1 MVTQLQTSSPPS
13 LHDEAEAT
21 PRLSVNSPVSS
32 LAAFDCL
39 YVQSPKRWLV
49 LLLLVYLVAGSM
61 FAYYTPPWQAPDE
74 PAHYNY
80 VAYIAKTVT
89 LPMLQMGDYNQETL
103 NNLLATKFVLKLS
116 PGHLRYESYQPP
128 LYYLLATPIF
138 WLSHG
143 SLLALRLFGVLLGA
157 LTVLLLYLCLAL
169 VFPGKVLIPLGAAA
183 FSALLPMHMAM
194 AASVNNDGLAE
205 LLLMATMLMLLQ
217 WMRHRFYAS
226 DEARSQSMEFV
237 AGGKSWRRPQSYQLL
252 WIGILF
258 GLGMLT
264 KIYAYLMLPLALAVV
279 VVVTWLS
286 PRAPATLR
294 ESVLLSPSR
303 TSAITGLRRALWVAV
318 PAALLALP
326 TWIRNVVLYGGW
338 DLLGMAWHDQVVV
351 GQPRTDAWIA
361 DVGWIAYGE
370 RAFSFTFQSFWG
382 VFGWMSVFMDERI
395 YTALLVFTGVI
406 FLGVLWAT
414 VRFISG
420 VPDTDMDV
428 FQLSVLILF
437 GLMLVVVTVGYIGY
451 NFKFVQHQ
459 GRYFFWGL
467 LPISTVVALG
477 WREVLQPLQGAI
489 TGFMA
494 AVLAAAN
501 AVSGMVTGYM
511 NKWTLLAIGLIA
523 FILFFQPLLLG
534 GVGPDTLR
542 WLPNPVR
549 QWMARPRVAWLL
561 RQMRGLVWALPF
573 ILLFIL
579 DLAIPQWFIVP
590 LLS

>member
-1 MVTQLQTSSPPS
+1 MPNDS
-13 LHDEAEAT
+13 EA
-21 PRLSVNSPVSS
+21 SVRAPVSA
-32 LAAFDCL
+32 LAAFDRL
-39 YVQSPKRWLV
+39 YIQQPVRWLV
-49 LLLLVYLVAGSM
+49 ALLAAYLVAGTC
-61 FAYYTPPWQAPDE
+61 FAYYTPPWQSPDE

-80 VAYIAKTVT
+80 VAHIAKTLT
-89 LPMLQMGDYNQETL
+89 LPVLQMGDYNQEKIQ
-103 NNLLATKFVLKLS
+103 NLLDTKFVRKLS
-116 PGHLRYESYQPP
+116 PGYLRYEFYQPP

-138 WLSHG
+138 WVSGG

-157 LTVLLLYLCLAL
+157 LTILLLYLCLSL
-169 VFPGKVLIPLGAAA
+169 VFPGKTLIPLGAAA

-205 LLLMATMLMLLQ
+205 LLMMASMLILLQ
-217 WMRHRFYAS
+217 WMRHRFYELQAAP
-226 DEARSQSMEFV
+226 DEQ
-237 AGGKSWRRPQSYQLL
+237 RRPHNHQLL
-252 WIGILF
+252 WLGLLL

-264 KIYAYLMLPLALAVV
+264 KIYAYLVLPLVLAVV
-279 VVVTWLS
+279 VVVIWLT
-286 PRAPATLR
+286 PRMQAARLETVTLTPTR
-294 ESVLLSPSR
+294 RSGLE
-303 TSAITGLRRALWVAV
+303 GLRAALWVLG
-318 PAALLALP
+318 PTLFFALP
-326 TWIRNVVLYGGW
+326 IWIRNVLLYGAW
-338 DLLGMAWHDQVVV
+338 DILGLAWHDQVVA
-351 GQPRTDAWIA
+351 GQPRTEQWIA
-361 DVGWIAYGE
+361 DVGWIAYSE

-420 VPDTDMDV
+420 GPDTDMDA

-437 GLMLVVVTVGYIGY
+437 GLMLVVVVVGYVAY

-494 AVLAAAN
+494 SVLAVAT
-501 AVSGMVTGYM
+501 AVSGTVTGDV
-511 NKWTLLAIGLIA
+511 NKWTVLSIALIA
-523 FILFFQPLLLG
+523 LVLLCQPLFLG

-542 WLPNPVR
+542 WLPSSTR
-549 QWMARPRVAWLL
+549 QWMARPRV
-561 RQMRGLVWALPF
+561 
-573 ILLFIL
+573 
-579 DLAIPQWFIVP
+579 
-590 LLS
+590 